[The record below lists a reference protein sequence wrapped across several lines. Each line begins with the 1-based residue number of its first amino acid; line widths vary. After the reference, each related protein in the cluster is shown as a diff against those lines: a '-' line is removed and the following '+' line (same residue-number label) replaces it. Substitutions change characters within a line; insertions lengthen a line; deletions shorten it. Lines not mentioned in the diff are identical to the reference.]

1 MDYEKCYE
9 TGEYDGEDCESC
21 PHKFECS
28 GYEDEDE

>member
-9 TGEYDGEDCESC
+9 TGEYDGEYCEMC